1 MRTNMNPDLCL
12 RVYSIEVALSVYI
25 VRYFS

>member
-1 MRTNMNPDLCL
+1 MRTDMNPDLSL
-12 RVYSIEVALSVYI
+12 RVYSIQVALSVYI